1 MSQNWFFLL
10 LALFAGTLMPTQ
22 AAVNN
27 KLSTFVEHP
36 LLAVL
41 ISFVIGT
48 LALFAYTIASGIPLS
63 HSITTVRNAPLIAWT
78 GGLIGALY
86 LTCVVFLIPRLGVA
100 LTFSLIIAGQM
111 LITLFIDHFGFLG
124 VPVHPVNWQRLFG
137 ILLITTGVILV
148 RRF

>member
-1 MSQNWFFLL
+1 MYQNWLFLL
-10 LALFAGTLMPTQ
+10 IALIAGTLMPTQ

-41 ISFVIGT
+41 ISFLIGT
-48 LALFAYTIASGIPLS
+48 MALFAYIVASGIPLS
-63 HSITTVRNAPLIAWT
+63 PSMATLKNAPLIVFT
-78 GGLIGALY
+78 GGLLGALY

-100 LTFSLIIAGQM
+100 LSFSVIIAGQM
-111 LITLFIDHFGFLG
+111 LVTLVIDHFGILG
-124 VPVHPVNWQRLFG
+124 VPVHPLNWQRLIG
-137 ILLITTGVILV
+137 IVLIITGVILV